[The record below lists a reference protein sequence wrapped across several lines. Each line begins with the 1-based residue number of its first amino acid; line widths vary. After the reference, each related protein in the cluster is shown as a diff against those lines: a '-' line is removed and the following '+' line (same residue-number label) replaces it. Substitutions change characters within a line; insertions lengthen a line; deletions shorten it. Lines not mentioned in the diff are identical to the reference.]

1 MKRAK
6 AAGQKPMFAR
16 TLASQNICE
25 PAREPR
31 NMPTSIESRSA
42 T

>member
-16 TLASQNICE
+16 TPVSQNICE

-42 T
+42 P